1 MTFYDML
8 GIDKNATPNDIKKA
22 YRALSLK
29 WHPDKN
35 NDSEESCEKFKQIS
49 EAYQTLSDP
58 VKRDEYDNKDNINSH
73 PFHRTTSNFNMN
85 GGFHGMN
92 NSNIFDMFNMFDN
105 NFQGFMSGAGPNIRV
120 FRNGAPVNPIN
131 RPDDITI
138 VVSLSL
144 EECYSESKKTVEIE
158 RCIVDLNN
166 NSKKIEKEILQV
178 NFPRGIDNK
187 DVIVIENKGN
197 IVCHQSMNMISN
209 LKIEIHINQHAT
221 FTRNDTD
228 LIYNHKI
235 TLKESLC
242 GFSFELDH
250 INGNSYN
257 INNKNGNIITPNY
270 SKEINNLGII
280 KNNKCGKLIIKF
292 SIDFPSQ
299 LTEKQI
305 ELLKEI
311 L

>member
-1 MTFYDML
+1 MTFYDIL
-8 GIDKNATPNDIKKA
+8 GIDKNATQNDIKKA

-35 NDSEESCEKFKQIS
+35 NNSEESCEKFKQIS
-49 EAYQTLSDP
+49 EAYQTLSDSG
-58 VKRDEYDNKDNINSH
+58 KREEYDNRDNINNH
-73 PFHRTTSNFNMN
+73 PFHRANSNFNMST
-85 GGFHGMN
+85 GFNGMN

-105 NFQGFMSGAGPNIRV
+105 NFQGFMNGGGPNIRI
-120 FRNGAPVNPIN
+120 FRNGVPVNPIN
-131 RPDDITI
+131 RPDDISI

-144 EECYSESKKTVEIE
+144 DECYDDSKKTIEIE
-158 RCIVDLNN
+158 RSIIDVNN
-166 NSKKIEKEILQV
+166 NSRKTEKEILQV

-197 IVCHQSMNMISN
+197 VVRHESINMISN
-209 LKIEIHINQHAT
+209 LKIEIQIDKHDK
-221 FTRNDTD
+221 FTRNGID
-228 LIYNHKI
+228 LLYNHKI

-242 GFSFELDH
+242 GFSFELEH
-250 INGNSYN
+250 INGNSYT

-280 KNNKCGKLIIKF
+280 KNGKCGKLIINF

-305 ELLKEI
+305 ELLKEA

>member
-1 MTFYDML
+1 MTFYDIL
-8 GIDKNATPNDIKKA
+8 GIDKNATQNDIKKA

-35 NDSEESCEKFKQIS
+35 NNSEESCEKFKQIS
-49 EAYQTLSDP
+49 EAYQTLSDSG
-58 VKRDEYDNKDNINSH
+58 KREEYDNRDNINNH
-73 PFHRTTSNFNMN
+73 PFHRANSNFNMST
-85 GGFHGMN
+85 GFNGMN

-105 NFQGFMSGAGPNIRV
+105 NFQGFMNGGGPNIRI
-120 FRNGAPVNPIN
+120 FRNGVPVNPIN
-131 RPDDITI
+131 RPDDISI

-144 EECYSESKKTVEIE
+144 DECYDDSKKTIEIE
-158 RCIVDLNN
+158 RSIIDVNN
-166 NSKKIEKEILQV
+166 NSRKTEKEILQV

-187 DVIVIENKGN
+187 DVIVIENKRN
-197 IVCHQSMNMISN
+197 VVRHESINMISN
-209 LKIEIHINQHAT
+209 LKIEIQIDKHDK
-221 FTRNDTD
+221 FTRNGID
-228 LIYNHKI
+228 LLYNHKI

-242 GFSFELDH
+242 GFSFELEH
-250 INGNSYN
+250 INGNSYT

-280 KNNKCGKLIIKF
+280 KNGKCGKLIINF

-305 ELLKEI
+305 ELLKEA